1 MPVLGWAF
9 LGGVL
14 VGLRSLTPPAA
25 TAWGAHLGWL
35 RLPRTL
41 SWIGAA
47 PAVAVFTL
55 LALAELVADKLP
67 RTPSRTAPAGL
78 SARIVMGALTGACLA
93 AAGAQ
98 GAAVG
103 AIIGAVG
110 GIVGS
115 FGGHAA
121 RTRLVQALGA
131 PDFVVAVLE
140 DLVAVGGALWVVS
153 RV

>member
-25 TAWGAHLGWL
+25 TAWGASLGWL

-55 LALAELVADKLP
+55 LALAELVAEKLP

-110 GIVGS
+110 GIAGS
-115 FGGHAA
+115 FGGHAV
-121 RTRLVQALGA
+121 RIRLVQALGT
-131 PDFVVAVLE
+131 PDYVVAVVG